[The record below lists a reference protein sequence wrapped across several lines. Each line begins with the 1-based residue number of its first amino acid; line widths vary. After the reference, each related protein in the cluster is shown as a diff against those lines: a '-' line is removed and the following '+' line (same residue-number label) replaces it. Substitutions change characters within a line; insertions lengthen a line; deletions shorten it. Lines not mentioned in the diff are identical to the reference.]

1 MAVPYTFA
9 NATTSIP
16 LSQLDS
22 NFATSITLGNTSV
35 VLGNTVTSIGNLT
48 LTTSTLTNTSASNV
62 TITNVVSANLASN
75 ATVDG
80 TNKVGYLTI
89 PQDLQTGNYTITL
102 ADAGKHIYYA
112 TNAAATFTIP
122 NNATTAFTV
131 GTAVSFV
138 NLSNTNVTISIST
151 DTMYLA
157 NSGNAANR
165 TLATYG
171 LASALK
177 VANTTWIISGAGLT

>member
-22 NFATSITLGNTSV
+22 NFATSITLGATPV
-35 VLGNTVTSIGNLT
+35 ALGNTYTTLANVTF
-48 LTTSTLTNTSASNV
+48 SNV
-62 TITNVVSANLASN
+62 TISNAVSANLSSN

>member
-22 NFATSITLGNTSV
+22 NFATTITLGVTPV
-35 VLGNTVTSIGNLT
+35 ALGNTYTTLANVTF
-48 LTTSTLTNTSASNV
+48 SNV
-62 TITNVVSANLASN
+62 TISSTTSANLSSN

-138 NLSNTNVTISIST
+138 NLSNTNVTITIST

-157 NSGNAANR
+157 STGNTANR
-165 TLATYG
+165 TLASYG

-177 VANTTWIISGAGLT
+177 VANTTWIISGVGLT

>member
-1 MAVPYTFA
+1 MAVQYTFA

-16 LSQLDS
+16 LSQLDT
-22 NFATSITLGNTSV
+22 NFATSITLGATPV
-35 VLGNTVTSIGNLT
+35 VLGNTYTT
-48 LTTSTLTNTSASNV
+48 LANVTLTNT
-62 TITNVVSANLASN
+62 TISTVVSANLSSN

-112 TNAAATFTIP
+112 TNAAATITIP
-122 NNATTAFTV
+122 NNATTAFTT
-131 GTAVSFV
+131 GTAVTFV
-138 NLSNTNVTISIST
+138 NTSNTNVTIAIST

-157 NSGNAANR
+157 NSGNTASR

-171 LASALK
+171 LATALK